1 MRLLD
6 RLGVAP
12 SPSVAP
18 PVERAPIYGR
28 SPVGYSADLN
38 RILALP
44 RRDLATAY
52 SATDVEALEA
62 KLRAPQ
68 GPCGCVAM
76 SPPRPCPTRLRR
88 VQAQAL
94 MEASRVGGLLGP
106 IGTGHGKELTTFL
119 MPMVMPSCRVAV
131 LFIPANLLPQFEAEW
146 GYYGAHWRL
155 PNLAGGRWFRAGLPV
170 LHVVTYNKLSSQ
182 EATDLLER
190 IRPDLVILNEAHNL
204 KDPRSARTGRFLRY
218 FEKHP
223 RTRLVALSGT
233 FASKSIKDYA
243 HLSRLALGEGSPLP
257 LAHHVVEE
265 WGTALDPGKVVAP
278 PGAMDRMCEPGEHVR
293 EGFQRRRNATRGVVA
308 TEESALDKPLIIRER
323 KLGPVPAQI
332 LALIELAHAGER
344 PDGEQFQEQLQA
356 VACARQL
363 SAGFYHRWRYPRGE
377 PPELIEK
384 WFARRKEWNKEVW
397 EELKGKRRE
406 HLDSPGLLTKAAI
419 RAHMSPPYE
428 GDKPI
433 WHAAT
438 WPEWAEIHAAVQPEP
453 QAVWVSD
460 FLVKYAAG
468 WARSRVGI
476 VWVEYPELGER
487 IAKVAGVPFYGGGKA
502 ASETILRETGTRSV
516 VASIKAHA
524 TGKNLQQFTRNLVV
538 TPPSDGATWE
548 QLLART
554 HRPGQQAPCVE
565 VDVCLHT
572 QDYVTA
578 FATARERARFIQ
590 QTDGQPQKLLTI
602 IHSDQQPQ
610 SPTPNSKQVR
620 RSTPLTP

>member
-1 MRLLD
+1 MAT
-6 RLGVAP
+6 AP
-12 SPSVAP
+12 V
-18 PVERAPIYGR
+18 YGR
-28 SPVGYSADLN
+28 SPVGYSADLG

-44 RRDLATAY
+44 RRDLAASYTA
-52 SATDVEALEA
+52 ANVEALEA
-62 KLRAPQ
+62 ALRSPSLQCTCAS
-68 GPCGCVAM
+68 M
-76 SPPRPCPTRLRR
+76 SPPRPCPLRLRR

-94 MEASRVGGLLGP
+94 LEASRIGGLLGP

-119 MPMVMPSCRVAV
+119 MPMVMPGCRVAV
-131 LFIPANLLPQFEAEW
+131 LFISAGLLPQFEAEW
-146 GYYGAHWRL
+146 SYYGAHWKL
-155 PNLAGGRWFRAGLPV
+155 PNLAGGRWFRVGLPV
-170 LHVVTYNKLSSQ
+170 LHVITYNKLSSQ
-182 EATDLLER
+182 DATDLLER
-190 IRPDLVILNEAHNL
+190 IRPDLVILNEAHSL
-204 KDPRSARTGRFLRY
+204 KDPRTSRTSRFLRY

-278 PGAMDRMCEPGEHVR
+278 PGELERLCEPREHVR
-293 EGFQRRRNATRGVVA
+293 EGFQRRRNATPGVVA

-323 KLGPVPAQI
+323 KVGPVPAQ
-332 LALIELAHAGER
+332 LFALIELAHAGER

-377 PPELIEK
+377 PHELIEQ
-384 WFARRKEWNKEVW
+384 WFARRKAWNKEVW

-428 GDKPI
+428 GDKPV

-438 WPEWAEIHAAVQPEP
+438 WTEWTEIHAAVQPEP

-460 FLVKYAAG
+460 FLVKDAAE

-487 IAKVAGVPFYGGGKA
+487 IAKEAGVPFYGGGKT
-502 ASETILRETGTRSV
+502 ASEDILRETGRRSI

-524 TGKNLQQFTRNLVV
+524 TGKNLQQFSRNLVV

-554 HRPGQQAPCVE
+554 HRPGQLAPCVE

-572 QDYVTA
+572 QDYVSA

-590 QTDGQPQKLLTI
+590 QTDGQPQKLLT
-602 IHSDQQPQ
+602 
-610 SPTPNSKQVR
+610 PTHTLMPFR
-620 RSTPLTP
+620 TIA